1 MSARLA
7 VIGSFVQDLAFTVG
21 NFPAPGQT
29 IIGGFFTGP
38 GGKGSNQAVAAH
50 RQKVPTVF
58 IGCVGEDIFASGY
71 REWCAKESLP
81 IQLLTA
87 KGVPTGAASIV
98 INEKA
103 ENAIVVALGANDSL
117 TPEHVL
123 SVLKREPAVSV
134 VLLQAESNLAAAQ
147 AALTYSRER
156 GLASILNPAPI
167 NPGVTSQLLELADY
181 ITPNETECAFLLK
194 HLSNV
199 DCNED
204 FTKLSDDSIREISS
218 HLPSP
223 GVLMTLGASGTI
235 LYQKEEPRKGIH
247 GIKKGDVI
255 RTPALPVRPIDTT
268 GAGDAFNG
276 GLAAGLVTFEGNLP
290 RAIRYATV
298 VAGLSTEKMGT
309 APAMPLASEV
319 ARHEKFYL
327 SFV

>member
-1 MSARLA
+1 MTARLA

-21 NFPAPGQT
+21 DFPAAGQT

-71 REWCAKESLP
+71 REWCAKEALP

-98 INEKA
+98 INKSA
-103 ENAIVVALGANDSL
+103 ENAIVVALGANDAL

-123 SVLKREPAVSV
+123 SVLKTESALSV
-134 VLLQAESNLAAAQ
+134 ILLQAESNLSAAE
-147 AALTYSRER
+147 AALAYARDK
-156 GLASILNPAPI
+156 GLTSILNPAPI
-167 NPGVTSQLLELADY
+167 NPGVTTKLIGLADY
-181 ITPNETECAFLLK
+181 ITPNETESAFILK
-194 HLSNV
+194 HLANV
-199 DCNED
+199 ECKED
-204 FTKLSDDSIREISS
+204 FTKLSDESIREVAA

-223 GVLMTLGASGTI
+223 AVLMTLGASGSI
-235 LYQKEEPRKGIH
+235 LYQKDAPRAGIR
-247 GIKKGDVI
+247 GVKKGEVI
-255 RTPALPVRPIDTT
+255 RTPALSVKPIDTT

-276 GLAAGLVTFEGNLP
+276 GLAAGLVTFEGDLR

-298 VAGLSTEKMGT
+298 VAALSTEKMGT
-309 APAMPLASEV
+309 APAMPTASEV

-327 SFV
+327 

>member
-21 NFPAPGQT
+21 SFPAPGQT

-81 IQLLTA
+81 VQLLTA
-87 KGVPTGAASIV
+87 QGVPTGAASIV
-98 INEKA
+98 INDKA

-123 SVLKREPAVSV
+123 SILKGEPSLAV
-134 VLLQAESNLAAAQ
+134 VLLQAESNLSAAK
-147 AALTYSRER
+147 AALSYSREK
-156 GLASILNPAPI
+156 GLTSILNPAPI
-167 NPGVTSQLLELADY
+167 NPGVTSELLELADY
-181 ITPNETECAFLLK
+181 ITPNETEFAFLLK
-194 HLSNV
+194 HLANV
-199 DCNED
+199 DFKED
-204 FTKLSDDSIREISS
+204 LTKLSDDSIREISA
-218 HLPSP
+218 HLLSP
-223 GVLMTLGASGTI
+223 AVLMTLGASGSI
-235 LYQKEEPRKGIH
+235 LYQREEPRKGVQ
-247 GIKKGDVI
+247 GVRKGEVI
-255 RTPALPVRPIDTT
+255 RTPALSVEPIDTT

-276 GLAAGLVTFEGNLP
+276 GLAAGLVTFEGHLP

-309 APAMPLASEV
+309 APAMPTAREV
-319 ARHEKFYL
+319 ACHEKFYL
-327 SFV
+327 